1 MKPTITIR
9 FGLSDGQGRFQRFD
23 IPENCVSVGLKFQ
36 WELEQ

>member
-9 FGLSDGQGRFQRFD
+9 YGFADGQGRFQRCV